1 MCQALGI
8 QEKVKHT
15 NMRVCGCP
23 RVCSGS
29 HCKTYLLLRVT
40 VKKQSSH
47 HCFCGFAGMPGYWS
61 VWLLPVCQKVTPR
74 KAQASVPNPFQHK
87 GKHRQLY
94 KRNSARSL
102 QLSLARVRKS
112 GKKTGF
118 SFPSYCSRESRRQ
131 VRAREDSK
139 FARE

>member
-8 QEKVKHT
+8 QEKVKPT
-15 NMRVCGCP
+15 NM

-47 HCFCGFAGMPGYWS
+47 HWFCGFAGMPGYWS
-61 VWLLPVCQKVTPR
+61 LWLLPVCQKVTPR
-74 KAQASVPNPFQHK
+74 KAQTSVPNPFQHK
-87 GKHRQLY
+87 RKHRQLY

-102 QLSLARVRKS
+102 QLSLVRVRKS
-112 GKKTGF
+112 GTKTGF
-118 SFPSYCSRESRRQ
+118 SFPSYCSRESRRRG
-131 VRAREDSK
+131 RARVDGK
-139 FARE
+139 FERE